1 MSNPTA
7 DQRGERQKIT
17 RAGQEIAG
25 HMEAIASL
33 LSPEMRITVLMRHT
47 SNPNSCAIVSDE
59 EKKDVD
65 AVCETLRRLLLNPTG
80 TVDL

>member
-1 MSNPTA
+1 MTA
-7 DQRGERQKIT
+7 DQSAERQKIT
-17 RAGQEIAG
+17 RAGQEIAV

-33 LSPEMRITVLMRHT
+33 LSADMRMTLLMRHT
-47 SNPNSCAIVSDE
+47 RNPNNCAIVSDE